1 MSSRIVLL
9 SVLLIGVT
17 GCGERAEPLGQ
28 EISPYPVS
36 VRGAGDRPAVLNS
49 RPERIVALDAAAAE
63 LVGALGAGDR
73 LVGIPSDVVVEASR
87 DAARVVG
94 PAGQVR
100 VETVVELEPDLVV
113 AAPTTDPG
121 DVARAQRETAAAL
134 YVDPD
139 HSLDS
144 VVRAALEL
152 ALLVDEPVAGRR
164 LAESIRRAAREV
176 SVKVAGKKL
185 VRAFIDTGF
194 LVTVPHRSL
203 LGDLVRRAGGESVAG
218 SDSDAFTPCEVMRLE
233 PDVLLTIDQ
242 PAAVRARFTRA
253 GCAAGRVDIVQLPEA
268 LSRAGPR
275 VGETLERIARALHP
289 DAFA

>member
-1 MSSRIVLL
+1 MGSRIVLL

-17 GCGERAEPLGQ
+17 GCGERAEPLGR
-28 EISPYPVS
+28 EVSPYPVS

-63 LVGALGAGDR
+63 LVSALGAGDR

-100 VETVVELEPDLVV
+100 VETVVGLEPDLVV

-121 DVARAQRETAAAL
+121 DVARAQRETTATL
-134 YVDPD
+134 YVEPD
-139 HSLDS
+139 HSLDG

-176 SVKVAGKKL
+176 SVKIAGRKL
-185 VRAFIDTGF
+185 VRVFIDTGF
-194 LVTVPHRSL
+194 LVTVPDRSL
-203 LGDLVRRAGGESVAG
+203 LGDLVRRAGGESVAE

-233 PDVLLTIDQ
+233 PDVLLTIDEA
-242 PAAVRARFTRA
+242 AAVRARLTRA
-253 GCAAGRVDIVQLPEA
+253 GCAAGRVDIVPLPEA

-275 VGETLERIARALHP
+275 VGEALERIARALHP